1 MMEPEPIDLSPLA
14 LPAHRREGLIGAV
27 LARARVG
34 VVQRTPLSELAGWAR
49 PTLAAAAVV
58 AALSLGLLTRTG
70 PAAAAEPLPLTVADA
85 LSIPGP
91 ASDWVAED
99 RPPTEEDL
107 LAQWDEEMTDAR

>member
-14 LPAHRREGLIGAV
+14 LPAHRRERLVGAV

-34 VVQRTPLSELAGWAR
+34 VVPRTPLSELAGWAR

-58 AALSLGLLTRTG
+58 AALSLGLLTQG
-70 PAAAAEPLPLTVADA
+70 APAPAARTAPLTVADA

-91 ASDWVAED
+91 AGDWVAED

-107 LAQWDEEMTDAR
+107 LAQWDEELANAR

>member
-14 LPAHRREGLIGAV
+14 LPAHRRERLIGAV

-99 RPPTEEDL
+99 RPPTEADL
-107 LAQWDEEMTDAR
+107 LAQWDDEVNDAR

>member
-1 MMEPEPIDLSPLA
+1 MMDPEPVDLSPLA
-14 LPAHRREGLIGAV
+14 LPAHRRERLIGAV

-70 PAAAAEPLPLTVADA
+70 PAAAEPLPLTVADA

-107 LAQWDEEMTDAR
+107 LAQWDEDVTDAR

>member
-1 MMEPEPIDLSPLA
+1 MEPEPIDLSPLA
-14 LPAHRREGLIGAV
+14 LPAHRRERLIGAV

-34 VVQRTPLSELAGWAR
+34 VVPRTPLSELAAWAR

-58 AALSLGLLTRTG
+58 AALSLGLLTRGG
-70 PAAAAEPLPLTVADA
+70 PAAEEPQPLTVADA

-107 LAQWDEEMTDAR
+107 LAQWDEEVTDAR